1 MGIIA
6 YIHVF
11 LAFSVDDCTKWT
23 KCDLYKE
30 KEFKGNIITWP
41 IQVSTTG
48 SGGTNVEST
57 TANTS
62 SNSTSNSTSTNT
74 TSNSTDAGSSNATG
88 SQTSTDGTTNST
100 STDVSSNTTGSETT
114 RAAFRQRPTELA
126 KIIVDTIPVNDFCEY
141 KALTIMM
148 LPSKRTFEE
157 SILACKQLKSTIYTY
172 KDSVSKK
179 LPEAPT
185 ESSNDCIWT
194 GHTRN
199 SNGQFIARYDGNSSI
214 GQTNLKWMWGEPNG
228 DDLQECSTLHGKM
241 NLLFCYFNIILF

>member
-1 MGIIA
+1 MDIILLSIVGIS
-6 YIHVF
+6 
-11 LAFSVDDCTKWT
+11 FSVDDCTKWT
-23 KCDLYKE
+23 KCLLYKE

-57 TANTS
+57 LATTS
-62 SNSTSNSTSTNT
+62 SNSTSTTTNT
-74 TSNSTDAGSSNATG
+74 TSSSTDVGSSNTTG
-88 SQTSTDGTTNST
+88 SQTSIDGTTNST
-100 STDVSSNTTGSETT
+100 STDISTNTTGQETT

-126 KIIVDTIPVNDFCEY
+126 KIKVDTMPVNDFCEY

-172 KDSVSKK
+172 KDSVSKQ
-179 LPEAPT
+179 LPEAPM
-185 ESSNDCIWT
+185 ESWSDCIWT

-214 GQTNLKWMWGEPNG
+214 DQTKLNWMWGEPNG
-228 DDLQECSTLHGKM
+228 DDLQECSTLHGKTNIFFVIFIL
-241 NLLFCYFNIILF
+241 NL